1 MHWLYSDVTETASVQ
16 AAFEMIATKFGGVDI
31 VVSNAGIALSGAIA
45 ELPEA
50 TLRTSFEVNFLPING
65 WPNRRSVS

>member
-1 MHWLYSDVTETASVQ
+1 
-16 AAFEMIATKFGGVDI
+16 MIATKFGGVDI